1 MPLFR
6 LTRSPRIAA
15 PPAPALKA
23 GEVRIVGGWPVR
35 FTVNPR
41 ARRVSIRID
50 AAKREAVAVAPSTRR
65 LIDAARFAESRAG
78 WIAERLGALPVPSP
92 FRPGAVIELGGE
104 PCRLERAA
112 MRIAARL
119 VPATTEEPQ
128 RLIASG
134 DAEAYSRAVLRG
146 LKAEAVRRLTART
159 AVHARALRQ
168 AMPTLT
174 VADPRSRWGSCKGAT
189 GSTPAVIRYNWRLVL
204 APDWVLD
211 YVAAHECAH
220 LIEANHGP
228 KFWALVDQLYG
239 DHRPARAWLAEHGAR
254 LHVVGR

>member
-1 MPLFR
+1 MR
-6 LTRSPRIAA
+6 LI
-15 PPAPALKA
+15 
-23 GEVRIVGGWPVR
+23 GGWPVR
-35 FTVNPR
+35 FSVNPR

-50 AAKREAVAVAPSTRR
+50 AAKREAVAVAPSARR
-65 LIDAARFAESRAG
+65 LSDAARFVESRAG
-78 WIAERLGALPVPSP
+78 WIAERLGALPTPSP
-92 FRPGAVIELGGE
+92 LSPGQIIDVGGE

-112 MRIAARL
+112 MRITARL
-119 VPATTEEPQ
+119 IAATMDEPQ

-134 DAEAYSRAVLRG
+134 DGDAYARAALRG
-146 LKAEAVRRLTART
+146 LKAEATRRLTTRT
-159 AVHARALRQ
+159 AVHAAALRQ
-168 AMPTLT
+168 AMPTLA

-189 GSTPAVIRYNWRLVL
+189 GGASAVIRYNWRLVL

-228 KFWALVDQLYG
+228 EFWALVDRLYG

-254 LHVVGR
+254 LHAVGR